1 MSRSDTDYLRHI
13 RDEAAFLERE
23 STAIDRDALLR
34 DEVRKRAFVR
44 SLEIIIASRR
54 FGIFSPGG
62 PFVSLPTL
70 SWLLHLIPLGSPAAA
85 RALSSPATTV
95 ARPGVRRSATR

>member
-44 SLEIIIASRR
+44 SLEIIGEAAKK
-54 FGIFSPGG
+54 
-62 PFVSLPTL
+62 VSVETRTAHPE
-70 SWLLHLIPLGSPAAA
+70 
-85 RALSSPATTV
+85 
-95 ARPGVRRSATR
+95 RRSRTSGSRWIP